1 MSMYRKQTIH
11 FITFTHFH
19 HLCENRDTFHQ
30 SPAHN
35 LIIIFFY
42 QLQGSAGSKSS
53 RKVEVSDWGR
63 GEVCD
68 GCRFEDV
75 TQLDVSH
82 KIALWIEVVITVV
95 FFSPSST
102 LRFEDLVPVLYQ
114 EGRYQG
120 DPVTLGIG
128 GFGRVELV
136 RVCLCFVYY
145 YVKNKSNVNYI
156 VFYDKLLFCVW
167 GRGVIPSMFIYMPR
181 VCYGW
186 LLVST
191 SARY

>member
-68 GCRFEDV
+68 LMQVWGCNTTRRL
-75 TQLDVSH
+75 TQNSSLNWGSYYRCVFQSQFHPEVWRSSSCVVPGGPLSGRSRHTWNRRVWPCWVS
-82 KIALWIEVVITVV
+82 ACV
-95 FFSPSST
+95 F
-102 LRFEDLVPVLYQ
+102 V
-114 EGRYQG
+114 
-120 DPVTLGIG
+120 
-128 GFGRVELV
+128 
-136 RVCLCFVYY
+136 
-145 YVKNKSNVNYI
+145 
-156 VFYDKLLFCVW
+156 FCV
-167 GRGVIPSMFIYMPR
+167 
-181 VCYGW
+181 
-186 LLVST
+186 LLCQK
-191 SARY
+191 